1 MLKVIPFGLQQ
12 VRTLSSATASVTRLH
27 RSVYCRQYP
36 TVVVHP
42 DGSTTTIRYHE
53 PRKIIKLPL
62 DLTTL
67 SDVERKARLEA
78 RKPRKK
84 VKIMEEQTKK
94 KRIHTVRT
102 YWINTTTT
110 IDFRFYSASPA
121 NLPSNSAKF
130 KC

>member
-1 MLKVIPFGLQQ
+1 MLKVLALACGVQQ
-12 VRTLSSATASVTRLH
+12 VRALSSSTASVTRLH
-27 RSVYCRQYP
+27 RSVYCRSYP

-62 DLTTL
+62 DLSTL

-84 VKIMEEQTKK
+84 VKIMEEVEDNFNAKKYMKYIKK
-94 KRIHTVRT
+94 K
-102 YWINTTTT
+102 
-110 IDFRFYSASPA
+110 
-121 NLPSNSAKF
+121 
-130 KC
+130 

>member
-1 MLKVIPFGLQQ
+1 KMLKVLACGVQQ
-12 VRTLSSATASVTRLH
+12 VRALSSSTASVTRLH
-27 RSVYCRQYP
+27 RSVYCRSYP

-62 DLTTL
+62 DLSTL

-84 VKIMEEQTKK
+84 VKIMEEVEDNFNAKKYMKYIKK
-94 KRIHTVRT
+94 K
-102 YWINTTTT
+102 
-110 IDFRFYSASPA
+110 
-121 NLPSNSAKF
+121 
-130 KC
+130 